1 LAEFSWHVQI
11 KYNSETK
18 VNVLALQPVC
28 YYSGN
33 ANETHGL
40 TENLQTYS
48 MNVTRAD
55 GNYFGRTAVT
65 FNAKAL

>member
-1 LAEFSWHVQI
+1 MQI

-18 VNVLALQPVC
+18 VNMLALQPVC

-33 ANETHGL
+33 VNETHAL

-48 MNVTRAD
+48 VNVTRAH
-55 GNYFGRTAVT
+55 GNYFGRSAVT